1 MSGYS
6 FGKDELVEL
15 FTGAQEMMNINIKV
29 MNSLETGLYIVSTP
43 IGNLA
48 DLSSRAKLILESVD
62 IVVCENPNHSLK
74 LLNKLGIKKKL
85 LSLHDYNEQILIKRI
100 GKYQLKS
107 SIALISDAGS
117 PLISDPG
124 YKLVLDYINKNLM
137 VTSVPGPSSPISA
150 LQLSGL
156 PIHNFTFLGFVSKK
170 KSDQKDLIMNILNSL
185 ITCVVFVSGSRL
197 LNFLNEIKNQKIKR
211 KISICKEITKINEKI
226 FRGEVNFVIDEIS
239 KIKSNLKGEFI
250 VVIEGD
256 KKGVKNNFSP
266 ENKQQV
272 IRLLKKFSLTEV
284 VQIVHKL
291 TNISK
296 KEVYKAVLS
305 IKND

>member
-1 MSGYS
+1 
-6 FGKDELVEL
+6 
-15 FTGAQEMMNINIKV
+15 MNNLAK
-29 MNSLETGLYIVSTP
+29 GLYIVSTP
-43 IGNLA
+43 IGNLE
-48 DLSSRAKLILESVD
+48 DISFRAKEILSLAD
-62 IVVCENPNHSLK
+62 IIICENPIHSLK

-100 GKYQLKS
+100 EKYQLNS

-124 YKLVLDYINKNLM
+124 YKLVLDYVNKNLM
-137 VTSVPGPSSPISA
+137 VTSIPGPTSVISA

-156 PIHNFTFLGFVSKK
+156 PIHNFVFFGFVSKK
-170 KSDQKDLIMNILNSL
+170 KSDQKNLVMNISNSL
-185 ITCVVFVSGSRL
+185 ITCVMFISGSRL
-197 LNFLNEIKNQKIKR
+197 LDFLNEINNQKIKR
-211 KISICKEITKINEKI
+211 KISVCKEITKVNEKI
-226 FRGEVNFVIDEIS
+226 FRGEVSLVIEEIS
-239 KIKSNLKGEFI
+239 KTKSNLKGEFVI
-250 VVIEGD
+250 VIEGD
-256 KKGVKNNFSP
+256 KKEVKNNFSA
-266 ENKQQV
+266 ENKQQI

>member
-1 MSGYS
+1 M
-6 FGKDELVEL
+6 
-15 FTGAQEMMNINIKV
+15 
-29 MNSLETGLYIVSTP
+29 
-43 IGNLA
+43 
-48 DLSSRAKLILESVD
+48 
-62 IVVCENPNHSLK
+62 
-74 LLNKLGIKKKL
+74 
-85 LSLHDYNEQILIKRI
+85 SLHDYNEQILIKRI
-100 GKYQLKS
+100 EKYQLNS

-137 VTSVPGPSSPISA
+137 VTSIPGPTSVISA

-156 PIHNFTFLGFVSKK
+156 PIHNFVFFGFVSKK
-170 KSDQKDLIMNILNSL
+170 KSDQKNLVMNISNSL
-185 ITCVVFVSGSRL
+185 ITCVMFISGSRL
-197 LNFLNEIKNQKIKR
+197 LDFLNEINNQKLKR
-211 KISICKEITKINEKI
+211 KISVCKEITKVNEKI
-226 FRGEVNFVIDEIS
+226 FRGEVNLVIEEIS
-239 KIKSNLKGEFI
+239 KTKSNLKGEFVI
-250 VVIEGD
+250 VIEGD
-256 KKGVKNNFSP
+256 KKEVKNNFSA
-266 ENKQQV
+266 ENKQQI